1 MNINDLELERRCRE
15 SDQIITATSEME
27 LLRIIAHKLSS
38 IDSRLED
45 MQRNLW
51 EIKYKK

>member
-1 MNINDLELERRCRE
+1 MDTNDLKLERMCRE
-15 SDQIITATSEME
+15 SGQIIMSTSEME

-51 EIKYKK
+51 EIKHQK